1 MPKVSFSN
9 VIFNKEL
16 AALEYGDIV
25 DFFVDAKEE
34 STRLEFKGFSAQYG
48 NFNNNLDGV
57 VRGICAF
64 LNSEGGLIIWGAP
77 EGIPG
82 GNNNKLFQGAL
93 SPLTTLKEK
102 DWLINKISDSI
113 TPLPIGIDVGI
124 LQDNGNVVYV
134 FEIQQS
140 PYSPHQ
146 YKNTYYARL
155 DGQTKPAP
163 HYLIDALFKKIKYP
177 NIEGFIKPELIIN
190 NGDSYSLDI
199 SVFLFNFSQ
208 LQNEENV
215 SFRLLSTNGR
225 FVNADDPAF
234 SYRYNMNG
242 HQLIFNNFAPVL
254 HYGAAHTHVERI
266 TFNLVELEAIDYE
279 VALML
284 SFGGKRSPAKT
295 SRYTLNFQNINWE
308 IPAEPNYLLTFIE
321 ENKSVIDRQ
330 TELGATRESVLQKTL
345 KR

>member
-34 STRLEFKGFSAQYG
+34 STRLEFKGFSAQHG

-57 VRGICAF
+57 IRGICAF
-64 LNSEGGLIIWGAP
+64 LNSEGGLLIWGAP
-77 EGIPG
+77 EGIPR

-93 SPLTTLKEK
+93 SPLITLKEK

-113 TPLPIGIDVGI
+113 TPLPIGIDVGV
-124 LQDNGNVVYV
+124 LRDNGNVVYV
-134 FEIQQS
+134 FEVQQS

-163 HYLIDALFKKIKYP
+163 HYLIEALFKKIKYP
-177 NIEGFIKPELIIN
+177 NIEGFIKPEFIIK
-190 NGDSYSLDI
+190 NGSSYLLDI

-208 LQNEENV
+208 LQNEENI

-225 FVNADDPAF
+225 FVNSDDPAF
-234 SYRYNMNG
+234 SYRYNMSG
-242 HQLIFNNFAPVL
+242 HQLVFNDFSRVL
-254 HYGAAHTHVERI
+254 HFGAPQRHAERI
-266 TFNLVELEAIDYE
+266 AFNLAELEAIGYE
-279 VALML
+279 VALLL
-284 SFGGKRSPAKT
+284 SFGGKLSPAKT
-295 SRYTLNFQNINWE
+295 SRYTLNLGNVDWE
-308 IPAEPNYLLTFIE
+308 HPNEPNYLLTFIE
-321 ENKSVIDRQ
+321 ENKLFIDRQ
-330 TELGATRESVLQKTL
+330 TELGATRESVLQQTL